1 MFIERLVVGPYETNC
16 YILGEEETGSAWI
29 IDPGAEA
36 ASIIEVLE
44 SRHVYPG
51 SVLLTH
57 GHWDH
62 ITALPELVKKYPE
75 LEIVV
80 GADDAKYL
88 GAKGK
93 TNIQKDCTDK
103 TFLQVFDKAFSSL
116 PEPSILLRG
125 RQYLQDCKLWAI
137 PTPGH
142 TPGGICYYSEEGN
155 FLFSG
160 DTLFAQS
167 IGRTDFPGGSYEDIV
182 KSCKS
187 LMDLDDS
194 VNVLPGHGPATT
206 IRAERTNPYF

>member
-93 TNIQKDCTDK
+93 TNIQKDCSDK

-182 KSCKS
+182 KSCRS

>member
-62 ITALPELVKKYPE
+62 ITALPELVIKYPE

-93 TNIQKDCTDK
+93 TNIQKDCSDK

-182 KSCKS
+182 KSCRS